1 MQPLKKVL
9 SWLSGLAMVA
19 GSVIEVMQQS
29 GIVFAAD
36 TVYGKAIFAAGV
48 VVLFLRNLTA
58 DKDGDGVPDILQGG
72 PKLGALLL
80 IVGLAACTPSPAVAS
95 PRPFGVTVEVAADT
109 VKLTV
114 PCTADAPAVKCRIVP
129 RATIAG
135 RVVTFGPVPD
145 VAAGQSAAIS
155 ATFTAAGGDTLR
167 VNAASA
173 GINPDG
179 QPGPFR
185 DGETEQTWVAPFAV
199 PGQVRSFIVTITVV
213 RGS

>member
-114 PCTADAPAVKCRIVP
+114 PCTADLPAVKCRVIP

-135 RVVTFGPVPD
+135 RPVVFGAVPD
-145 VAAGQSAAIS
+145 IFAGQSATIAAS
-155 ATFTAAGGDTLR
+155 FTGAPGDTLV
-167 VNAASA
+167 VNASSA
-173 GINPDG
+173 GVYLDG
-179 QPGPFR
+179 SLQMPRDADSPRFWVVPFDPNAR
-185 DGETEQTWVAPFAV
+185 
-199 PGQVRSFIVTITVV
+199 VRSFVIEITVV
-213 RGS
+213 RP

>member
-29 GIVFAAD
+29 GIVFAPD

-80 IVGLAACTPSPAVAS
+80 LVGLAACTPSPAVAS
-95 PRPFGVTVEVAADT
+95 PRPFGVALEVAADT

-114 PCTADAPAVKCRIVP
+114 PCTADAPAVKCRVIP

-135 RVVTFGPVPD
+135 RPVVFGAAPD
-145 VAAGQSAAIS
+145 IAVGQQATLS
-155 ATFTAAGGDTLR
+155 ATFTASGGDTLV

-173 GINPDG
+173 AVNPDG
-179 QPGPFR
+179 VVGPFR
-185 DGETEQTWVAPFAV
+185 DGDANQIWVTPFAV